1 MVQGAPVKK
10 KAVTYDEVDMEQ
22 MSLFDTVK
30 DDDILKELKE
40 LDISNLTPLDA
51 LNTLNRLQNKIRNRW

>member
-1 MVQGAPVKK
+1 MK
-10 KAVTYDEVDMEQ
+10 Q

-30 DDDILKELKE
+30 DNDIIDELSG
-40 LDISNLTPLDA
+40 LDISNMTPLEA